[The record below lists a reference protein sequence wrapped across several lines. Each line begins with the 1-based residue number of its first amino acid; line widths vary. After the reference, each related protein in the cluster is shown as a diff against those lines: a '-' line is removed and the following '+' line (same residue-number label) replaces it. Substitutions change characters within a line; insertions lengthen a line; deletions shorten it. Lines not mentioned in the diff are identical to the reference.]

1 MVLLLLAQKLTLRVV
16 TTLIEIELLWSQYL
30 TPHICLSIIT
40 PTRHAICMFK
50 SLSFHNSYLLQ
61 INLALFMTLQP
72 LHPLW
77 LPQLCIPIHN
87 SSLWL
92 PPIVRIDLFPLI
104 LRRRIRA
111 VINHWLAIKPIKI
124 DLLVCILLFTGR
136 GISIIAWG
144 GLSTYIFLIV
154 NIIFCGF
161 RQFNEFLGEIG
172 F

>member
-1 MVLLLLAQKLTLRVV
+1 MTAAAM
-16 TTLIEIELLWSQYL
+16 Y
-30 TPHICLSIIT
+30 PH
-40 PTRHAICMFK
+40 
-50 SLSFHNSYLLQ
+50 Y
-61 INLALFMTLQP
+61 
-72 LHPLW
+72 
-77 LPQLCIPIHN
+77 N

-92 PPIVRIDLFPLI
+92 PPVIRINLFPLI

-111 VINHWLAIKPIKI
+111 VIDHRLAIKPIQI
-124 DLLVCILLFTGR
+124 DFLVRILLFAGR

-161 RQFNEFLGEIG
+161 GEFYEFLGEIG